1 MKRQQSQWRWGIHH
15 IDLRRRC
22 NNKSIRIQTSE
33 DYWWFIPSSSTCM
46 HIPVCRLGRLAAAVA
61 AWLCMSWFPYSKH
74 CYKGIHPL
82 SLGFTIMLREAGHDL
97 LLVELWQL
105 MMTVH
110 FLSSLLAFPH
120 LSTRES
126 QCQCTAL
133 WVDLSVWFIHAEKP
147 AEPNGCRLIQ
157 MSVPGSVLG
166 EGSCQLT
173 FFTTQWFC
181 RNILFL
187 LFLSAEV
194 VAVYLHYWWNMRL
207 NRQTGYLVQAFFAGS
222 RDTGHV
228 TNNLFECCV
237 TGCVVEK
244 K

>member
-1 MKRQQSQWRWGIHH
+1 MQIRAQIDTNLHSVKIKHNINDMKRQQSQWRWGIHH
-15 IDLRRRC
+15 IDLRCRC

-110 FLSSLLAFPH
+110 FLFFPVGFSPLKYTGVSMSMH
-120 LSTRES
+120 SIMG
-126 QCQCTAL
+126 
-133 WVDLSVWFIHAEKP
+133 WFV
-147 AEPNGCRLIQ
+147 G
-157 MSVPGSVLG
+157 
-166 EGSCQLT
+166 
-173 FFTTQWFC
+173 
-181 RNILFL
+181 
-187 LFLSAEV
+187 V
-194 VAVYLHYWWNMRL
+194 VHTCWE
-207 NRQTGYLVQAFFAGS
+207 TS
-222 RDTGHV
+222 RA
-228 TNNLFECCV
+228 
-237 TGCVVEK
+237 K
-244 K
+244 WM